1 MQGEFKNHYFTRKLI
16 IFLIIISFAALFWSS
31 AGLQKTLLDSTVF
44 TSQYLEKY
52 YLTGI
57 FVFLMISTLSAVISP
72 FSSVPLIPVVIVVWG
87 DILTIFIL
95 LFGWL
100 LGGIISY
107 FLGSFT
113 GYSLAEKIFSQEKA
127 EQYKQQLSSRANLLT
142 VFLFRLAAPTEIA
155 GYVLGSI
162 KYNFLKYFIVTTVVE
177 IIFSILVVYSGEALM
192 ETNKIRFILFVF
204 LALFLTSTSF
214 YFFKK
219 NKK

>member
-1 MQGEFKNHYFTRKLI
+1 MQEEFKNHYFTRKLI
-16 IFLIIISFAALFWSS
+16 IFLIIISLAVLFWSS

-87 DILTIFIL
+87 DMLTVFIL

-113 GYSLAEKIFSQEKA
+113 GYSLVEKIFSQEKA

-162 KYNFLKYFIVTTVVE
+162 KYNFFKYFIVTTIVE

-192 ETNKIRFILFVF
+192 ETNKIRFIVFVF